1 MYDNLTVSTQ
11 ESPSGTYA
19 IFSANY
25 PPNVGGVEKYTQNL
39 AQTLAEQGNR
49 AIVVTNNVFGL
60 AGIEQERE
68 RVDIVRLP
76 CRNVMNGRYPLPRKN
91 EEYHQLMKWLTE
103 QPIDYIIV
111 NTRFYFHSLLGIRLS
126 IMVRLI

>member
-1 MYDNLTVSTQ
+1 MGANYHVAQSRPM
-11 ESPSGTYA
+11 ETYA

-39 AQTLAEQGNR
+39 ARTLASQGDR

-60 AGIEQERE
+60 EELEQECE

-76 CRNVMNGRYPLPRKN
+76 CRNMLKGQEP
-91 EEYHQLMKWLTE
+91 
-103 QPIDYIIV
+103 
-111 NTRFYFHSLLGIRLS
+111 GA
-126 IMVRLI
+126 